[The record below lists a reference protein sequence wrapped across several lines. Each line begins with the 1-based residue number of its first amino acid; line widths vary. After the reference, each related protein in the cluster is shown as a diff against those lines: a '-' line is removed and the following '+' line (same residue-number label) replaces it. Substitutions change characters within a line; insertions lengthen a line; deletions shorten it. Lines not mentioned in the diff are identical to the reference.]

1 MDIKRP
7 AKEDTGKLSL
17 LALLMYRSATSG
29 GKFTAIR
36 FSLRFIFA
44 PVGAALEHT
53 ALRVRIVPESYNPFG
68 RYGLKIYHMFINN
81 TNSAIIHFSKQIT
94 LFKA

>member
-44 PVGAALEHT
+44 PVGAALEHM
-53 ALRVRIVPESYNPFG
+53 ALMYPGWGPKVITP
-68 RYGLKIYHMFINN
+68 
-81 TNSAIIHFSKQIT
+81 SADM
-94 LFKA
+94 A